1 MTLRMMNLS
10 MTQQL
15 WAGTS
20 FVCNLL
26 ITLSMFYYL
35 WKAKQWS
42 ATRRMNNVLGRLI
55 HLTVETGFICT
66 ASSITS
72 LILFTASQRTS
83 MYTIPLFL
91 ISKLYSN
98 CLLAV
103 SVVHTRHGNSS
114 SCVIQVLNSRV
125 RIMGGRDNGDLI
137 LMDDLSAPDMTLSR
151 SKTQNIS
158 LGARNQIERSV
169 GIVVEISQASDR
181 SRSLERE
188 PAKQD
193 V

>member
-1 MTLRMMNLS
+1 
-10 MTQQL
+10 
-15 WAGTS
+15 
-20 FVCNLL
+20 
-26 ITLSMFYYL
+26 MFYYL